1 MFVHTN
7 DTDDTDEQ
15 VKLGN
20 YRVRTCARTRGFS
33 ENTRIICI
41 ICYVPV
47 VNTGC
52 QLRHQLLLHRG
63 VRLLPVLLPFLRSS
77 FRPCIRRFRYRFR
90 FSLQRYKNFSAFTT
104 HRGTTRGYYGF
115 L

>member
-20 YRVRTCARTRGFS
+20 YRVRTCARTRGLS
-33 ENTRIICI
+33 ENIRIICI

-52 QLRHQLLLHRG
+52 QLPHGTHLL
-63 VRLLPVLLPFLRSS
+63 
-77 FRPCIRRFRYRFR
+77 
-90 FSLQRYKNFSAFTT
+90 
-104 HRGTTRGYYGF
+104 
-115 L
+115 

>member
-15 VKLGN
+15 VNLGN
-20 YRVRTCARTRGFS
+20 YRVRTCARTRDFS
-33 ENTRIICI
+33 ENIRIMCI

-77 FRPCIRRFRYRFR
+77 FRFRIRILFHKLVVNRCKDTTT
-90 FSLQRYKNFSAFTT
+90 SLLLLPTGVLRV
-104 HRGTTRGYYGF
+104 GTSV
-115 L
+115 